1 MSIITAR
8 LTDEVEFNEEM
19 EKMYNRVNAHLRAVP
34 ACLEDIV
41 TDRAEKDASRILKG
55 SSTYS
60 VVAPFR
66 NLMKLSGK
74 NPDSSY
80 YGVGRKFYNFYCK
93 IVEKEVTEVRPE
105 RKLSF
110 PEW

>member
-1 MSIITAR
+1 MSIIVAR
-8 LTDEVEFNEEM
+8 TDEVTFENEM
-19 EKMYNRVNAHLRAVP
+19 EKMYNRVNAHLRTVP

-41 TDRAEKDASRILKG
+41 TDRAEKDADRILKG
-55 SSTYS
+55 NSTYS

-66 NLMKLSGK
+66 NLMKASTN

-80 YGVGRKFYNFYCK
+80 YGVGQKFYKLYCRIIQK
-93 IVEKEVTEVRPE
+93 SVHE